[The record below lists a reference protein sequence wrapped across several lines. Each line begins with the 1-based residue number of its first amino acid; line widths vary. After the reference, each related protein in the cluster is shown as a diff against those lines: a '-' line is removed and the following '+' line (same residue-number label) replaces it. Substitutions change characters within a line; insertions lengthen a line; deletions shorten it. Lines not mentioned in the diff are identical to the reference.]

1 MKTSKNNLSMEIL
14 SEPKDEE
21 VNSTINNMS
30 LKQRKALI
38 SSILTSVSFGFG
50 NKDEKY
56 KIDYMLQKK
65 ILMRDNYKCI
75 FCHHNK
81 NLEIHH
87 IIPRYLNN
95 FLRDDEL
102 NLITLCKECHK
113 MVQKMFDITLKV
125 WRIEFNKLIKQ
136 SIESI

>member
-1 MKTSKNNLSMEIL
+1 MILCHSHKTSFLQHYLLIL
-14 SEPKDEE
+14 
-21 VNSTINNMS
+21 
-30 LKQRKALI
+30 
-38 SSILTSVSFGFG
+38 
-50 NKDEKY
+50 
-56 KIDYMLQKK
+56 K
-65 ILMRDNYKCI
+65 ILL
-75 FCHHNK
+75 CHHNK